1 MSPIIH
7 FQSKV
12 YSNSGESVFLDF
24 VYDITV
30 NAIFR
35 ENTRDLR
42 CDKSLDTTFDATLY
56 ERINTKLE
64 DDFNCTVPFLPEFI
78 SKYSQNTTPICREA
92 NTSIS
97 AFKLYDYL
105 RSSGQS
111 TLCDSPC
118 AGMEIFLGV
127 PFVSTEKDS
136 TWAYI
141 KIYLKS
147 AVKTKSAVLDYTF
160 LSLVAEVGGYVG
172 LLLGVS
178 VVKIAVNLNTFCA
191 QYFQRRWIESGKG
204 K

>member
-1 MSPIIH
+1 M
-7 FQSKV
+7 
-12 YSNSGESVFLDF
+12 
-24 VYDITV
+24 
-30 NAIFR
+30 
-35 ENTRDLR
+35 R
-42 CDKSLDTTFDATLY
+42 CDKALDTRFDDTLY

-64 DDFNCTVPFLPEFI
+64 DDFNCTVPFLPEFK
-78 SKYSQNTTPICREA
+78 SKHGENMTPICREA

-127 PFVSTEKDS
+127 PFVSKEEDN

-178 VVKIAVNLNTFCA
+178 VVKITVNLNTFCA
-191 QYFQRRWIESGKG
+191 QYLQRRWIESGKG